1 MVTGLAVFASY
12 DVCEMLLSPLLFS
25 FSKYLMY
32 LFFVVDV
39 IFLSLLILTSCFVF
53 FLQNMEAEKQVKF
66 FQGCVAAA
74 FAERDTSIM
83 EVLKKSF

>member
-1 MVTGLAVFASY
+1 
-12 DVCEMLLSPLLFS
+12 
-25 FSKYLMY
+25 
-32 LFFVVDV
+32 VVDV
-39 IFLSLLILTSCFVF
+39 IFLSLLILTCFVF